1 MCLYALGMA
10 IDLRAL
16 EHFVNVA
23 ESSGFAAAARKMRT
37 SQPNLSRSIAQ
48 LEASMGA
55 KLFERTTRGTAI
67 TEEGRRLLPHAISII
82 NEMARAEA
90 LFETPPEEEI
100 ERIAIGVS
108 PSLLY
113 QGLPA
118 ALGALTQQPDKRNIV
133 ISTGTL
139 EELLAQVRKH
149 AVHAA
154 VCIVPDYMS
163 GRRSDHADVT
173 FEELADEEMI
183 PVARSGHPVFARAP
197 TMADLSGHDWVVPH
211 QMSVSYRFES
221 AFFRRN
227 LTVPAQRLNCSSMH
241 LLRTAMLDW
250 SLLGIV
256 PRFLVER
263 ELAEGTLRVLDMPE
277 LHFPYSL
284 SMITL
289 KSAIPTEGV
298 AAVLQS
304 LRTHMQRVLG

>member
-1 MCLYALGMA
+1 MT
-10 IDLRAL
+10 IELRAL

-55 KLFERTTRGTAI
+55 KLFDRTTRGTAI
-67 TEEGRRLLPHAISII
+67 TEAGRRLLPHAISII
-82 NEMARAEA
+82 NEIARAQS
-90 LFETPPEEEI
+90 LFETPQEEEI
-100 ERIAIGVS
+100 EQVGIGVS

-113 QGLPA
+113 RGLPA
-118 ALGALTQQPDKRNIV
+118 ALGALTQHPDKRNIV

-139 EELLAQVRKH
+139 EELLEQVRKH

-154 VCIVPDYMS
+154 LCIVPDYMS

-173 FEELADEEMI
+173 FQELADEEMI
-183 PVARSGHPVFARAP
+183 PVARSGHPVFTHEP
-197 TMADLSGHDWVVPH
+197 SMAGLSDYDWVVPH

-227 LTVPAQRLNCSSMH
+227 LIVPAQRLNCSSMH
-241 LLRTAMLDW
+241 LLMTAILDW
-250 SLLGIV
+250 SLIGIV
-256 PRFLVER
+256 PRFLVDR
-263 ELAEGTLRVLDMPE
+263 ELAAGTLRVLDMPE
-277 LHFPYSL
+277 LHFPYAL
-284 SMITL
+284 TMITL
-289 KSAIPTEGV
+289 KSAIPTAGV

-304 LRTHMQRVLG
+304 LRTHMQRPPT

>member
-1 MCLYALGMA
+1 MA
-10 IDLRAL
+10 IELRAL

-55 KLFERTTRGTAI
+55 KLFDRTTRGTAI

-82 NEMARAEA
+82 NEIARAQS
-90 LFETPPEEEI
+90 LFETPQEEEI
-100 ERIAIGVS
+100 EQVGIGVS

-113 QGLPA
+113 RGLPA
-118 ALGALTQQPDKRNIV
+118 ALGALTQHPDKRNIV

-139 EELLAQVRKH
+139 EELLEQVRKH

-154 VCIVPDYMS
+154 LCIVPDYMS

-173 FEELADEEMI
+173 FQELADEEMI
-183 PVARSGHPVFARAP
+183 PVARSGHPVFAGERS
-197 TMADLSGHDWVVPH
+197 MADLSAYDWVVPH

-241 LLRTAMLDW
+241 LLMTAILDW
-250 SLLGIV
+250 SLIGIV

-263 ELAEGTLRVLDMPE
+263 ELAGGTLRVLDMPE
-277 LHFPYSL
+277 LHFPYAL

-289 KSAIPTEGV
+289 KSAIPTQGV

-304 LRTHMQRVLG
+304 LRTHMQRDPK